1 MPWMGISLTPGLN
14 AELTPTAMQ
23 GGYAQTVLGRFKA
36 GLFQKIGGFKK
47 FISLAVSGS
56 PRATNAWQTIAGRKL
71 LCVGATQELG
81 IFDGVSHQII
91 TPQTLISDVAPS
103 FTTTA
108 GSAVVTIADTNIN
121 TITNYDSVFFNT
133 PVSVDGIILS
143 GLYPVTANLSA
154 TTYTITAATAAL
166 AGVLAG
172 GAVPAFT
179 TVAGSS
185 NVTVTLANHGLAAGS
200 DITFA
205 MAFAIGG
212 VTISGRY
219 IAASV
224 PDSANFVIV
233 ADAAATA
240 SAGPTAMNAGKAELV
255 YYLAIGPSEPGG
267 AYGSGNYGDGAY
279 GLGSNLAGQTGTP
292 IAAADWALGNFG
304 EDLVACPQGGGL
316 YYWAPQGGFSTAQ
329 LMPGAPAFNAGVFVS
344 MAQQMVIAYG
354 STVSSSIGVYQ
365 DPMLVK
371 WCDVSNFTSWI
382 PTVTNQA
389 GSSRLSSGSVIVAGA
404 ATPTCDL
411 IWTDIDVWTMGYT
424 GSEFVFGFVKTG
436 SNCGLIS
443 KHGFTQLAGEVY
455 WFGRNN
461 FFAMKGGAVSAMPC
475 PVWDTVFQD
484 LDMANAWKCFAG
496 SNTLFSEV
504 LFFYPSIS
512 GGLGICDKFVK
523 FNIAENTW
531 DAGNWQRNSWL
542 DQTTFGPPVATTDA
556 GLIYSHETG
565 FDGDT
570 GPLTSGFTTGY
581 FYLDEGRE
589 FVFIDRIIPDFKWG
603 DWAGAQTA
611 SLQVWINAI
620 DNMGDTSRIYGPFTV
635 TAASDFI
642 STRIRARQISLSVQS
657 SDSGSFWRLGHF
669 RFRYR
674 PDGRR

>member
-23 GGYAQTVLGRFKA
+23 GGYAQTILGRFKA
-36 GLFQKIGGFKK
+36 GLFQKIGGFAK
-47 FISLAVSGS
+47 FIALAVSGS
-56 PRATNAWQTIAGRKL
+56 PRAANAWQTIAGRKL
-71 LCVGATQELG
+71 LCVGTSQELG
-81 IFDGVSHQII
+81 IFDGSTHQII

-103 FTTTA
+103 FTTVA
-108 GSAVVTIADTNIN
+108 GSNVVTVADTNVN

-143 GLYPVTANLSA
+143 GLYSVTANLSA
-154 TTYTITAATAAL
+154 TTYTITAATSGL
-166 AGVLAG
+166 AGVSAG
-172 GAVPAFT
+172 GAVPSFAT
-179 TVAGSS
+179 IAGSA
-185 NVTVTLANHGLAAGS
+185 NVTVTLANHGLAGGS

-205 MAFAIGG
+205 MAAAIGG
-212 VTISGRY
+212 LSILGRY
-219 IAASV
+219 IVASV
-224 PDSANFVIV
+224 IDASKFVIV
-233 ADAAATA
+233 AATAATA
-240 SAGPTAMNAGKAELV
+240 SAGPSAMNSGKAELV

-267 AYGSGNYGDGAY
+267 VYGSGAYGAGAY
-279 GLGSNLAGQTGTP
+279 GLGSNLTGQTGTP
-292 IAAADWALGNFG
+292 IPATDWALGNFG

-316 YYWAPQGGFSTAQ
+316 YYWAPQGGFATAQ
-329 LMPGAPAFNAGVFVS
+329 LMPNAPAFNNGAFVS

-354 STVSSSIGVYQ
+354 STVPSAIGVYQ

-371 WCDVSNFTSWI
+371 WCNVSDFTDWT
-382 PTVTNQA
+382 PTVINQA
-389 GSSRLSSGSVIVAGA
+389 GSFRLSSGSVIVAGA

-424 GSEFVFGFVKTG
+424 GAEFVFGFVKTG

-461 FFAMKGGAVSAMPC
+461 FFCMRGGAVSVMPC

-484 LDMANAWKCFAG
+484 LDMTNAGKCFTG

-531 DAGNWQRNSWL
+531 DAGDWQRNTWL

-565 FDGDT
+565 FDADNT
-570 GPLTSGFTTGY
+570 PLTAGFTTGY

-589 FVFIDRIIPDFKWG
+589 FVFVDRIVPDFKWG

-620 DNMGDTSRIYGPFTV
+620 DNMGDSPRIYGPFTV
-635 TAASDFI
+635 TAATNFI